1 MPQHKSAIKRVRQ
14 IEKRN
19 EHNRRLRSTMRTLVK
34 RVTKTTDKTE
44 AETALR
50 AAVGYLDRMAQK
62 GIIHKN
68 NAANKKSSLT
78 KLVNN
83 LA

>member
-34 RVTKTTDKTE
+34 KVTKSTDKTE

>member
-14 IEKRN
+14 NEKRN
-19 EHNRRLRSTMRTLVK
+19 EHNRRQRSTMRTLVK

>member
-34 RVTKTTDKTE
+34 KVTKSTDKTE

-62 GIIHKN
+62 GIIHRN

-78 KLVNN
+78 KLVNS